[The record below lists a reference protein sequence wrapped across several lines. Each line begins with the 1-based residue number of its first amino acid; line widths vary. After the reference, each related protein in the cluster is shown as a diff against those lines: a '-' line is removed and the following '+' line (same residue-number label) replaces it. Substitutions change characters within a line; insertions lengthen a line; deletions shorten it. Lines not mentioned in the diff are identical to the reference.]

1 MSRDRGTIPRRSAVS
16 RTITV
21 LVVVA
26 ACAVAVSPALA
37 ATHAATH
44 AAPAKDPLPSWKDT
58 PHKQAIIA
66 FVHRVTKTGTPD
78 FVPRSE
84 RIATFDNDGTL
95 QCEQPI
101 YVQVQ
106 YVIDHVQALA
116 PQHPEWATKDP
127 FKLIVEDSVSAY
139 MATKVH
145 SMVVLA
151 TIDSGMTTEQTDQSI
166 MDWLRTKRHPKTG
179 RPYKEMVYQP
189 MLELLAYLRANGF
202 KTFVVTGSGA
212 DFIRA
217 YSEKVYG
224 IPPEQVVGS
233 HVRLD
238 FRVHDGT
245 PVVVNAFGEP
255 FIDDGPRKPIGI
267 ETSIGR
273 RPILA
278 FGNSDGD
285 QQMLEWTTAG
295 PGPRLALIVHHDDAT
310 REWAYDRESGI
321 GHLDK
326 ALDEAM
332 AKGWT
337 VVSMKDDWKTVFP
350 K

>member
-1 MSRDRGTIPRRSAVS
+1 MMI
-16 RTITV
+16 V
-21 LVVVA
+21 L
-26 ACAVAVSPALA
+26 AVAVVCAAVVPQALAATNA
-37 ATHAATH
+37 ATHAATHATTH
-44 AAPAKDPLPSWKDT
+44 AAPAKDPLPSWTDT
-58 PHKQAIIA
+58 AHKRAIIA

-78 FVPRSE
+78 FVPRSA

-95 QCEQPI
+95 QCEQPM

-106 YVIDHVQALA
+106 FVADHVKALA
-116 PQHPEWATKDP
+116 PQHPDWATREP
-127 FKLIVEDSVSAY
+127 FNHLVAGDVKAY

-145 SMVVLA
+145 SMIVLA
-151 TIDSGMTTEQTDQSI
+151 TADSGMTTDQTDKAVE
-166 MDWLRTKRHPKTG
+166 DWLRTARHPKTG
-179 RPYKEMVYQP
+179 RPYTEMVYQP

-202 KTFVVTGSGA
+202 KAFVVTGSGA
-212 DFIRA
+212 DFIRT

-233 HVRLD
+233 QGKLSYAER
-238 FRVHDGT
+238 DGT
-245 PVVVNAFGEP
+245 PEVVNVPGEP
-255 FIDDGPRKPIGI
+255 FIDDGPGKPIGI
-267 ETSIGR
+267 ESSIGR

-285 QQMLEWTTAG
+285 RQMLEWTTAG

-310 REWAYDRESGI
+310 REWAYDRESSI

-326 ALDEAM
+326 ALDEAT